1 MANRN
6 QLRYFQVEEFFRSL
20 QNILILSFEN
30 TQGASFDSAK
40 FQTRRLDVFE
50 RTLNVLLQRIREAY
64 PAENQLLSD
73 LALLLQ
79 MISEWRQHFQS
90 LSFRTMFLEDEHNT
104 RPLTV
109 ALVRSAVGRP
119 RLDISENILQAL
131 HVGAGFSWAHIARNL
146 GISERTLMRRRR
158 EYGIGNNGSSNFSD
172 MQIDQQ
178 VRGILQVTP
187 GIGYRLIEGAL
198 RQRGFRVKRRR
209 VLELMQRVDPV
220 TSTLCASSTIIRPRY
235 SVPCPNSLWQD
246 IFNAVQFCITCS
258 KSGPVI
264 FIIFLISHLKF
275 FNKLTKNIIFNY
287 YSIKI
292 KENDKLA
299 NNSN

>member
-90 LSFRTMFLEDEHNT
+90 LSFCTMFLEDEHNT

-209 VLELMQRVDPV
+209 VLELMQREDPV
-220 TSTLCASSTIIRPRY
+220 ISTLRASRTIIRRRY
-235 SVPCPNSLWQD
+235 SVPCPNSLW
-246 IFNAVQFCITCS
+246 
-258 KSGPVI
+258 
-264 FIIFLISHLKF
+264 
-275 FNKLTKNIIFNY
+275 
-287 YSIKI
+287 
-292 KENDKLA
+292 
-299 NNSN
+299 